1 MMLAFYNFVSDS
13 QGLCADKIMPGHPGD
28 CKMNKD
34 KCNEAMWKDLMT
46 DQCPMTC
53 GICSDDIKLK
63 MIVMAKKFC
72 ADGVGKNGI
81 SDCPKHVERCT
92 DPLWNETM
100 RLTCPKT
107 CGFCNEEMADQR
119 SQENLELIESDTELS
134 PIIPY
139 INGWS
144 EDELFDYN
152 RTNGRFP
159 PVTEYLP
166 KSYIRRHL
174 SMFDDGAAFFITEQ
188 SLEKFGRELIGR
200 PDNTQF
206 VIPVD
211 YMDDLLYEANGNIS
225 VVEDELGIPAGLWVG
240 QNMRRIDVP
249 RPRLLHLRQDRG
261 YLPTGIPEA
270 VIDRVPIGMY
280 IESEVDTIP
289 KRTRRNMP
297 HFQPGYNHISLDY
310 FKSTILNSF
319 DVAVG
324 A

>member
-1 MMLAFYNFVSDS
+1 
-13 QGLCADKIMPGHPGD
+13 MPGHPAD
-28 CKMNKD
+28 CKVNKD

-53 GICSDDIKLK
+53 GICSDDLKLK
-63 MIVMAKKFC
+63 TIDMTIKSC
-72 ADGVGKNGI
+72 ADGVGKDGV
-81 SDCPKHVERCT
+81 SDCAKHVDRCT

-107 CGFCNEEMADQR
+107 CGLCSEAMADQR
-119 SQENLELIESDTELS
+119 SQEDLPVIESDTELS

-139 INGWS
+139 IDGWS
-144 EDELFDYN
+144 EDELFEYN

-159 PVTEYLP
+159 PVSEYLP

-225 VVEDELGIPAGLWVG
+225 VVEDELGIPAGVWVG
-240 QNMRRIDVP
+240 MDMRRIDVP
-249 RPRLLHLRQDRG
+249 RPRLLHLRIPSGNEAGANELWIPGG

-280 IESEVDTIP
+280 IESVVDTIP
-289 KRTRRNMP
+289 KRSRRNMP
-297 HFQPGYNHISLDY
+297 PFQPGYNHISKDY
-310 FKSTILNSF
+310 FKSANSF
-319 DVAVG
+319 DIAVG